1 MLTIDLGIF
10 WEWEYDRDFVLWL
23 DSECRKA
30 ELSSYLVYP
39 ANFEETLEKVQCGDL
54 AFRHV
59 LDRAS
64 DVHEGF
70 AALAPVLQ
78 QKGTVF
84 VNPPDR
90 LADAI
95 DKAVMHPR
103 LIEAG
108 IEVPYT
114 IMLNAFNDDPV
125 TRLHPGEMERVKR
138 PFIIK
143 PAQGGGGVGV
153 VLGAKVYC
161 DVVKARAENCGDRY
175 LVQEEIAPELH
186 NGRRGWFRVFYV
198 HGDVI
203 PCWWD
208 DRTKLFSPMSHQ
220 EREDPS
226 LAPIGKIM
234 HKIAALC
241 GLGFFSS
248 EIAKC
253 SGERFVAIDYVND
266 ICDMRLGSLHRD
278 GVPDEVVREIIS
290 SLIKWIKNEDRRR
303 LHPSS

>member
-1 MLTIDLGIF
+1 MNVDLGIF

-23 DSECRKA
+23 DSECQKA
-30 ELSSYLVYP
+30 GLSSYLVYP
-39 ANFEETLEKVQCGDL
+39 HNFEETREKVHRGDL

-70 AALAPVLQ
+70 AALVPFLQ
-78 QKGTVF
+78 QKRALF
-84 VNPPDR
+84 VNPPER
-90 LADAI
+90 LTDAI
-95 DKAVMHPR
+95 DKAIMHPR

-108 IEVPYT
+108 IDVPYT
-114 IMLNAFNDDPV
+114 IMLNPFNDDPV
-125 TRLHPGEMERVKR
+125 TRLHPDEMERVKT

-175 LVQEEIAPELH
+175 LVQEEIVPELH
-186 NGRRGWFRVFYV
+186 NGRRAWFRVFYV
-198 HGDVI
+198 CGNVI

-208 DRTKLFSPMSHQ
+208 DRTKLFGPMSQQ
-220 EREDPS
+220 EREDSS
-226 LAPIGKIM
+226 LAPLGEIM
-234 HKIAALC
+234 HKIASLC
-241 GLGFFSS
+241 GLNFFSS

-253 SGERFVAIDYVND
+253 SDNRFVAIDYVND

-278 GVPDEVVREIIS
+278 GVPNEVVREIIY
-290 SLIKWIKNEDRRR
+290 SLTGWVKNEDRRR
-303 LHPSS
+303 LHPAS